1 MLYFLHLLKDDFIFL
16 NVFKYIT
23 FRSFGAG
30 LTSFILCVFLGK
42 KLIEL
47 LKAAQFQETIRK
59 DGPSSHGVK
68 TGTPTMGGIFIV
80 MAVTLSSLLW
90 ANFLVDKVM
99 LVLLFMIS
107 FAVLGFFDDF
117 MKARRGKGIRAR
129 VKLLCQMLIA
139 VTFVTI
145 LCMNESGSFS
155 MSLRAGENAV
165 YSSTS
170 VVFPFIK
177 QAVVDF
183 GYLYILFALLV
194 TVGSSNAVNLT
205 DGLDGLAIG
214 SIAIVT
220 TTYIIFA
227 YLAGNMQ
234 FSSYLQIP
242 HVQGAGELAI
252 FLAAV
257 GGACLGFLWYNSYPA
272 QVFMGDVGSLSLG
285 AAIGFSALII
295 KQEILLIVAGGI
307 FFVETLSVI
316 IQVISFRSTGKRVFR
331 MTPLHHH
338 FELAGWAES
347 KVVVR
352 FWIICVVLSILAL
365 SSLKIR

>member
-30 LTSFILCVFLGK
+30 LTSFLLCIFLGK
-42 KLIEL
+42 KLIDL
-47 LKAAQFQETIRK
+47 LKTAQFYETIR
-59 DGPSSHGVK
+59 DEGPSSHGAK
-68 TGTPTMGGIFIV
+68 AGTPTMGGIFIV
-80 MAVTLSSLLW
+80 MAITVSSLLW
-90 ANFLVDKVM
+90 TNFLVDKV
-99 LVLLFMIS
+99 LLALLFTVS

-117 MKARRGKGIRAR
+117 MKIKRGNGIRAR
-129 VKLLCQMLIA
+129 VKFLCQMLIA
-139 VTFVTI
+139 LAFI
-145 LCMNESGSFS
+145 IIFCINDSGNFS
-155 MSLRAGENAV
+155 MSMRAGEVTV
-165 YSSTS
+165 YSATS

-214 SIAIVT
+214 SITIVA

-227 YLAGNMQ
+227 YLAGNLQ
-234 FSSYLQIP
+234 FAEYLQIP

-257 GGACLGFLWYNSYPA
+257 GGACLGFLWYNSHPA

-285 AAIGFSALII
+285 AAIGFSALMI
-295 KQEILLIVAGGI
+295 KQELLLIVAGGI

-347 KVVVR
+347 KIVIR